1 MIALAADPNPATP
14 ITIPTMVTTDFNATN
29 LQYAE
34 AIVVPQE
41 LTAGTVFIRVKLA
54 DNTNFVYKIPAGDA
68 LELQS
73 GKRYI
78 YKITVDY
85 YGLTLDTDIKNWETI
100 GAPVEG
106 SAFQK
111 KMKKTNIPI
120 YIMYL
125 WAALVLAAC
134 TGDDDAAWPEGGV
147 PLELYAAVEGYSSA
161 NAQTRATTENRW
173 EGGEDVRLWI
183 SSSFS
188 GPAQDVYSSV
198 DSDGKLIMNGALSN
212 WVSPDEEKGI
222 QGVYPSVRNI
232 VSFFVQADQRDEGYQ
247 DSDCM
252 AAPYLRI
259 AVTSPD
265 KTLVFR
271 HVIAK
276 VVVHLKAGNGV
287 TGDEL
292 QRATVTFENLTCT
305 GGSIN
310 FSNGTVAQVP
320 PRIDRITP
328 HEVTPAADG
337 YVRTV
342 RALLLP
348 QDMSKRKFVK
358 IVIGGKTFYYTPAA
372 GEADFFSGKMYEYR
386 LTVTSE
392 GIENIDV
399 EGEGGGTWQPVE

>member
-1 MIALAADPNPATP
+1 
-14 ITIPTMVTTDFNATN
+14 
-29 LQYAE
+29 
-34 AIVVPQE
+34 
-41 LTAGTVFIRVKLA
+41 
-54 DNTNFVYKIPAGDA
+54 
-68 LELQS
+68 
-73 GKRYI
+73 
-78 YKITVDY
+78 
-85 YGLTLDTDIKNWETI
+85 
-100 GAPVEG
+100 
-106 SAFQK
+106 
-111 KMKKTNIPI
+111 MKKTNIPI

-173 EGGEDVRLWI
+173 EGGEKVLLQID
-183 SSSFS
+183 SSM
-188 GPAQDVYSSV
+188 GLTLMDLCI
-198 DSDGKLIMNGALSN
+198 DSDGKLITNDDLCI
-212 WVSPDEEKGI
+212 WRKPDEEKSICG
-222 QGVYPSVRNI
+222 QYYTLMPS
-232 VSFFVQADQRDEGYQ
+232 SVQADQSNEGYQ
-247 DSDCM
+247 DSDYM
-252 AAPYLRI
+252 FAPRI
-259 AVTSPD
+259 RITVTSPD

-271 HVIAK
+271 HVTAK

-287 TGDEL
+287 TDDEL

-310 FSNGTVAQVP
+310 FSNGTVAQVT

-328 HEVTPAADG
+328 NEVTPAAAD

-342 RALLLP
+342 RALLPP
-348 QDMSKRKFVK
+348 QNMWGRKFVK

-372 GEADFFSGKMYEYR
+372 GEANFFSGKMYEYR

>member
-1 MIALAADPNPATP
+1 
-14 ITIPTMVTTDFNATN
+14 
-29 LQYAE
+29 
-34 AIVVPQE
+34 
-41 LTAGTVFIRVKLA
+41 
-54 DNTNFVYKIPAGDA
+54 
-68 LELQS
+68 
-73 GKRYI
+73 
-78 YKITVDY
+78 
-85 YGLTLDTDIKNWETI
+85 
-100 GAPVEG
+100 
-106 SAFQK
+106 
-111 KMKKTNIPI
+111 MKKTNIPI

-173 EGGEDVRLWI
+173 EGGERVRLWI

-198 DSDGKLIMNGALSN
+198 DSDGKLIVNLA

-222 QGVYPSVRNI
+222 QGVYPLSRNI
-232 VSFFVQADQRDEGYQ
+232 VSFSVQADQSNEGYQ

-271 HVIAK
+271 HVTAK
-276 VVVHLKAGNGV
+276 VVVHLKAGDGV
-287 TGDEL
+287 DDDEL
-292 QRATVTFENLTCT
+292 RTATVTFENLACK
-305 GGSIN
+305 GGSSD
-310 FSNGTVAQVP
+310 FSNGTAEQVTP
-320 PRIDRITP
+320 GTDCITP
-328 HEVTPAADG
+328 NEVTPAADG

-342 RALLLP
+342 RALLPP
-348 QDMSKRKFVK
+348 QNKSGQKFVK
-358 IVIGGKTFYYTPAA
+358 IVIGGKTFYYTPAT
-372 GEADFFSGKMYEYR
+372 GEANFFSGKMYEYR

-392 GIENIDV
+392 GIENIDM
-399 EGEGGGTWQPVE
+399 EGEGGGTWHPVE

>member
-1 MIALAADPNPATP
+1 
-14 ITIPTMVTTDFNATN
+14 
-29 LQYAE
+29 
-34 AIVVPQE
+34 
-41 LTAGTVFIRVKLA
+41 
-54 DNTNFVYKIPAGDA
+54 
-68 LELQS
+68 
-73 GKRYI
+73 
-78 YKITVDY
+78 
-85 YGLTLDTDIKNWETI
+85 
-100 GAPVEG
+100 
-106 SAFQK
+106 
-111 KMKKTNIPI
+111 MKKTNIPI

-173 EGGEDVRLWI
+173 EGGERVMLWI
-183 SSSFS
+183 IRGDGVMNMVDNFS
-188 GPAQDVYSSV
+188 VKP
-198 DSDGKLIMNGALSN
+198 DGKLIMNGALSN

-222 QGVYPSVRNI
+222 QGLYPLSRNI
-232 VSFFVQADQRDEGYQ
+232 VSFSVQADQRDEGYQ

-287 TGDEL
+287 TDDEL

-310 FSNGTVAQVP
+310 FSNGTVAQVT

-328 HEVTPAADG
+328 NEVTPAADG

-342 RALLLP
+342 RALLPP
-348 QDMSKRKFVK
+348 QNKSGQKFVK

-399 EGEGGGTWQPVE
+399 EGEGGGTWHPVE

>member
-1 MIALAADPNPATP
+1 
-14 ITIPTMVTTDFNATN
+14 
-29 LQYAE
+29 
-34 AIVVPQE
+34 
-41 LTAGTVFIRVKLA
+41 
-54 DNTNFVYKIPAGDA
+54 
-68 LELQS
+68 
-73 GKRYI
+73 
-78 YKITVDY
+78 
-85 YGLTLDTDIKNWETI
+85 
-100 GAPVEG
+100 
-106 SAFQK
+106 
-111 KMKKTNIPI
+111 MKKTNIPI

-173 EGGEDVRLWI
+173 EGGEEVRLWI
-183 SSSFS
+183 SSSILYM
-188 GPAQDVYSSV
+188 P
-198 DSDGKLIMNGALSN
+198 LIMNGALSN

-222 QGVYPSVRNI
+222 QGVYPSLRNI
-232 VSFFVQADQRDEGYQ
+232 DPFSVLADQSNEGYQ

-287 TGDEL
+287 TDDEL
-292 QRATVTFENLTCT
+292 QRATVTFENLACT

-310 FSNGTVAQVP
+310 LSNGTVAQVT

-328 HEVTPAADG
+328 NEVTPAADG

-372 GEADFFSGKMYEYR
+372 GEANFFSGKMYEYR

-392 GIENIDV
+392 GIENIDL

>member
-1 MIALAADPNPATP
+1 
-14 ITIPTMVTTDFNATN
+14 
-29 LQYAE
+29 
-34 AIVVPQE
+34 
-41 LTAGTVFIRVKLA
+41 
-54 DNTNFVYKIPAGDA
+54 
-68 LELQS
+68 
-73 GKRYI
+73 
-78 YKITVDY
+78 
-85 YGLTLDTDIKNWETI
+85 
-100 GAPVEG
+100 
-106 SAFQK
+106 
-111 KMKKTNIPI
+111 
-120 YIMYL
+120 
-125 WAALVLAAC
+125 
-134 TGDDDAAWPEGGV
+134 
-147 PLELYAAVEGYSSA
+147 
-161 NAQTRATTENRW
+161 
-173 EGGEDVRLWI
+173 
-183 SSSFS
+183 
-188 GPAQDVYSSV
+188 
-198 DSDGKLIMNGALSN
+198 
-212 WVSPDEEKGI
+212 
-222 QGVYPSVRNI
+222 
-232 VSFFVQADQRDEGYQ
+232 
-247 DSDCM
+247 M

-310 FSNGTVAQVP
+310 FSNGTVEQVT

-328 HEVTPAADG
+328 NEVTPAADG

-342 RALLLP
+342 RALLPP

-372 GEADFFSGKMYEYR
+372 DEADFFSGKMYEYR

-399 EGEGGGTWQPVE
+399 EEGGGTWQPVE

>member
-1 MIALAADPNPATP
+1 
-14 ITIPTMVTTDFNATN
+14 
-29 LQYAE
+29 
-34 AIVVPQE
+34 
-41 LTAGTVFIRVKLA
+41 
-54 DNTNFVYKIPAGDA
+54 
-68 LELQS
+68 
-73 GKRYI
+73 
-78 YKITVDY
+78 
-85 YGLTLDTDIKNWETI
+85 
-100 GAPVEG
+100 
-106 SAFQK
+106 
-111 KMKKTNIPI
+111 MKKTNIPI

-173 EGGEDVRLWI
+173 EGGEKVRLWI

-198 DSDGKLIMNGALSN
+198 DSDGKLIVNLA

-222 QGVYPSVRNI
+222 QGLYPLLRNI
-232 VSFFVQADQRDEGYQ
+232 DPFSVLADQRDEGYQ

-310 FSNGTVAQVP
+310 FSNGTVAQVT

-328 HEVTPAADG
+328 NEVTPAADG

-372 GEADFFSGKMYEYR
+372 DEANFFSGKMYEYR

-392 GIENIDV
+392 GIENIDM
-399 EGEGGGTWQPVE
+399 EEGGGTWQPVE